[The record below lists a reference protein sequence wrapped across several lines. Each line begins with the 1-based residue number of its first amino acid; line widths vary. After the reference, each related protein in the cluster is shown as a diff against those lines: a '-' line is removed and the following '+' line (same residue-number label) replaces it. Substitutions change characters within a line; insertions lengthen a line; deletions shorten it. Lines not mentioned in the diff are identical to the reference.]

1 MDDWELL
8 AADLDKFVTDKE
20 VQEEKLRDPKD
31 IREARKRFGT
41 YLLKRLVKNL
51 HKWDDENDKTPLVRL
66 CKRTKLTQSE
76 FRLHAEERDLFV
88 KSMET
93 GETYDE
99 AKMKLKIREFQE
111 DLAED

>member
-41 YLLKRLVKNL
+41 Y
-51 HKWDDENDKTPLVRL
+51 
-66 CKRTKLTQSE
+66 
-76 FRLHAEERDLFV
+76 
-88 KSMET
+88 
-93 GETYDE
+93 
-99 AKMKLKIREFQE
+99 
-111 DLAED
+111 

>member
-31 IREARKRFGT
+31 IREARIPFGT

-51 HKWDDENDKTPLVRL
+51 HRWDAENDKTTLVRL

-76 FRLHAEERDLFV
+76 FRLHV
-88 KSMET
+88 
-93 GETYDE
+93 
-99 AKMKLKIREFQE
+99 
-111 DLAED
+111 